1 VKIENEK
8 KWEKLKK
15 RVEKFKRESEN
26 VRVKWMEV
34 IEKSDWNKN
43 RVYKMKMMVVRI
55 ENVIRVDN

>member
-26 VRVKWMEV
+26 VRVK
-34 IEKSDWNKN
+34 
-43 RVYKMKMMVVRI
+43 
-55 ENVIRVDN
+55 